1 MQNYRSFDFLNKLY
15 FVRTGGSPEEY
26 SAAMLIKQECE
37 RLGAQAELEAFPV
50 DGCKIAKAVLK
61 NADTDKEYE
70 CCGVG
75 MSGSTPVGGIT
86 APFTYVTSVED
97 AEIQNLEGKICL
109 VHTKLMKT
117 KLYKK
122 LVEKHASAV
131 VLCCGDVYSPKE
143 DVDLGAYMYR
153 ARHYDHG
160 KIPAVCIR
168 MSDAEKLLREKP
180 SQVHVEMLEE
190 EFKNNS
196 HNVVATIEGST
207 FKNEIVAFTAHYD
220 SVEFSKGAY
229 DNATGSTAILQL
241 LSYFLQNKPLRTLK
255 FIWCG
260 SEEMGLLG
268 SKAYVEKHK
277 EELDKYKLCINIDML
292 GVTIGSDIACCSS
305 NMSLVNY
312 IRYLGCEVGFAIAA
326 EQDVYSS
333 DSTPFADSGVP
344 AVSFARLAP
353 KGGAEIHSHKDVL
366 DFLEEEN
373 YYRSCNFIAEFA
385 RRLVNS
391 RCFPVEKEIPDD
403 VKQKI
408 DKYYGRKE

>member
-131 VLCCGDVYSPKE
+131 VLCCGDVYSQRRRRP
-143 DVDLGAYMYR
+143 GR
-153 ARHYDHG
+153 
-160 KIPAVCIR
+160 I
-168 MSDAEKLLREKP
+168 
-180 SQVHVEMLEE
+180 HVPC
-190 EFKNNS
+190 
-196 HNVVATIEGST
+196 T
-207 FKNEIVAFTAHYD
+207 
-220 SVEFSKGAY
+220 
-229 DNATGSTAILQL
+229 
-241 LSYFLQNKPLRTLK
+241 PLRP
-255 FIWCG
+255 W
-260 SEEMGLLG
+260 
-268 SKAYVEKHK
+268 
-277 EELDKYKLCINIDML
+277 
-292 GVTIGSDIACCSS
+292 
-305 NMSLVNY
+305 
-312 IRYLGCEVGFAIAA
+312 
-326 EQDVYSS
+326 Q
-333 DSTPFADSGVP
+333 
-344 AVSFARLAP
+344 
-353 KGGAEIHSHKDVL
+353 
-366 DFLEEEN
+366 
-373 YYRSCNFIAEFA
+373 
-385 RRLVNS
+385 NS
-391 RCFPVEKEIPDD
+391 RSVHQNERCRKIVE
-403 VKQKI
+403 
-408 DKYYGRKE
+408 RKTFASAC